1 MSFRCLKTVEGVNMV
16 QKCVHMYVNAIM
28 IPVVTIPS
36 IRGREEK
43 GSSGGGEFKY
53 VIVDTL

>member
-1 MSFRCLKTVEGVNMV
+1 
-16 QKCVHMYVNAIM
+16 MYVNAIM